1 MNHLS
6 FFGAFICFLFL
17 NPFGENPGF
26 AMLLQFSSVV
36 SLFIFFLFRF
46 AIVEELAGFGAT
58 IHTCSRNQKELDE
71 KIQEWKGKGFKVTGS
86 VCDLYIREE
95 REQLIQTVSSVL
107 EGKLDILV
115 SLLANYFFF
124 STEIVN

>member
-1 MNHLS
+1 M
-6 FFGAFICFLFL
+6 
-17 NPFGENPGF
+17 
-26 AMLLQFSSVV
+26 
-36 SLFIFFLFRF
+36 
-46 AIVEELAGFGAT
+46 EELAGFGAT

-86 VCDLYIREE
+86 VCDLSSKEQ